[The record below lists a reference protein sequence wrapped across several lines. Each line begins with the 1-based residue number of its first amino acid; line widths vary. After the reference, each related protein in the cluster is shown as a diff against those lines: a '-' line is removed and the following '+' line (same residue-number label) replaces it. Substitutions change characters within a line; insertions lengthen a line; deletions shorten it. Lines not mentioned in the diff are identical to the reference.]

1 MKDSNINKDEFLQL
15 IEQYLDGKL
24 PIEKVK
30 GIISY
35 YESYQVTNKW
45 LEEFGSENIIKN
57 RMLLNIHEF
66 IQAEEVKQTKRISAF
81 KRPVFGYA
89 VAAVVLLF
97 VFFNLFLDSPSSSKT
112 NQVSTLNNII
122 KIGTDKATL
131 TTEDGTNIVL
141 EEGETYMS
149 NNVVSDGKELIY
161 SNVNQSKSE
170 VVYNYLTIPRGGQ
183 FLLKL
188 SDGTIVWL
196 NSESKL
202 KYPVSFNQGES
213 REVELLYGEAY
224 FDVSLSSKNGGTKFT
239 VVHELQEIE
248 VLGTEFNVK
257 AYKDD
262 DAIFTT
268 LVEGKIVLNIENRQ
282 AELNPNQQFILNVTN
297 KSSVVKSKIDVYSE
311 IAWKRGL
318 FSFKDKPLK
327 DIMKVLS
334 RWYDVD
340 VVFED
345 KTLEE
350 VRFKGVLNKNQNI
363 EEILKLIQN
372 TNFINAYDIK
382 DNKIILKN

>member
-224 FDVSLSSKNGGTKFT
+224 FDVSLSSKNGGAKFT

>member
-1 MKDSNINKDEFLQL
+1 LKDSNISKDEFLQL
-15 IEQYLDGKL
+15 IEQYLEGKL
-24 PIEKVK
+24 PLDKVK
-30 GIISY
+30 DIISY
-35 YESYQVTNKW
+35 YESYQVNNKW
-45 LEEFGSENIIKN
+45 LEEFGSENIVKN

-66 IQAEEVKQTKRISAF
+66 IQAEESKQTKRIVIF
-81 KRPVFGYA
+81 KRPVFRYA
-89 VAAVVLLF
+89 VAAAVLLF
-97 VFFNLFLDSPSSSKT
+97 VFFNLYLDSPSSSKT
-112 NQVSTLNNII
+112 NQVSTLNSTI

-141 EEGETYMS
+141 EKGETYIS
-149 NNVVSDGKELIY
+149 NNVVSDGKELVY
-161 SNVNQSKSE
+161 SQGNQSKSE

-188 SDGTIVWL
+188 SDGTRVWL

-224 FDVSLSSKNGGTKFT
+224 FDVSVSSKNGGTKFT

-257 AYKDD
+257 AYKDED
-262 DAIFTT
+262 NIFTT

-282 AELNPNQQFILNVTN
+282 AELDPNQQFILNVTN
-297 KSSVVKSKIDVYSE
+297 KSTVVISKIDVYSE

-345 KTLEE
+345 KTLED